1 MATTKKQRKPPK
13 TNSHDAPMRS
23 VWTQN
28 KSNAQLYQLLQKTKA
43 AMSQEF
49 KPTHEH
55 KEEGPHDKH
64 PHPPHHHPHGQPHQH
79 PHGPPHHHPH
89 GPPHHHPHG
98 PPHHHPPPHE
108 GRMQILSHNHFHGS
122 IWFVIILVVVSL
134 LLALSIGLNVYLLS
148 GGEVNNNVCNANEEV
163 AEQLRVLQRRMAN
176 IELNLTD

>member
-49 KPTHEH
+49 KPTH
-55 KEEGPHDKH
+55 DKH
-64 PHPPHHHPHGQPHQH
+64 PRLPHH
-79 PHGPPHHHPH
+79 PHGPPHHPH
-89 GPPHHHPHG
+89 GPPHHHP
-98 PPHHHPPPHE
+98 PPPHE

>member
-1 MATTKKQRKPPK
+1 
-13 TNSHDAPMRS
+13 
-23 VWTQN
+23 
-28 KSNAQLYQLLQKTKA
+28 
-43 AMSQEF
+43 MSQEF

-64 PHPPHHHPHGQPHQH
+64 PHPPHHPHGPPHH

-89 GPPHHHPHG
+89 GPPHHHP
-98 PPHHHPPPHE
+98 PPPHE